1 MALDLAKALNDER
14 GKAEIHPCHVNRAS
28 EIGHPCLEYL
38 RLARVA
44 WDKRLA
50 PNPVLASIF
59 HEGNLTE
66 RDCVQ
71 MLLGLGYE
79 IFEQQR
85 DGVIKGRNG
94 EALIS
99 WHIDWKTRDPETGDA
114 VPVEHKRVSPF
125 LWPKLDEPADLFN
138 SDRVHA
144 RKWPA
149 QLLTYMLGA
158 GCEKGLM
165 LLRNAWTGV
174 YRQINFELDYEYA
187 EGLLAKAEQI
197 NAAVENETPLPKL
210 EEASTCFDCPLRH
223 VCAPA
228 VIGDAL
234 AVGSDEFEAWLAQR
248 DELKAAIAETG
259 VAELEKEKKA
269 LDARIKEYLGEHGG
283 RVITTS
289 YLAELKTTN
298 RKATPATSYDRLV
311 IQRVGGE
318 D

>member
-1 MALDLAKALNDER
+1 MEVAKALNEER
-14 GKAEIHPCHVNRAS
+14 GKASIHPCHVNRAS

-50 PNPVLASIF
+50 PDATLASIF

-79 IFEQQR
+79 IYEQQR
-85 DGVIKGRNG
+85 DGVIKGRDG
-94 EALIS
+94 KALIS
-99 WHIDWKTRDPETGDA
+99 WHLDWRMRDKNNGEVVA
-114 VPVEHKRVSPF
+114 VEHKRLSPF
-125 LWPKLDEPADLFN
+125 VWPKLETPDDFFN
-138 SDRVHA
+138 SDRVHV

-149 QLLTYMLGA
+149 QLQVYLLGA
-158 GCEKGLM
+158 ENEKGLM

-174 YRQINFELDYEYA
+174 YKQIDFLLDYEYA
-187 EGLLAKAEQI
+187 EGLLKKAEQV

-210 EEASTCFDCPLRH
+210 EEAAVCFMCPLRH
-223 VCAPA
+223 VCTPT

-234 AVGSDEFEAWLAQR
+234 AVGSDEFDSWLVQR
-248 DELKAAIAETG
+248 DELKGAIAETG
-259 VAELEKEKKA
+259 AAEIEKEKKA
-269 LDARIKEYLGEHGG
+269 LDKRIKEYLGGHGG
-283 RVITTS
+283 RVITAT
-289 YLAELKTTN
+289 YLAELKQTN

-311 IQRVGGE
+311 IQKVGGDE
-318 D
+318 